1 MGDIFL
7 KYLKVGIFCFI
18 CLAFTGVLAFGMYM
32 TDNLLVTLEIMIGF
46 ITLPIALVMIYMT
59 VVTVI
64 IELKS
69 KKK

>member
-18 CLAFTGVLAFGMYM
+18 CLAFTGVLAFGMYI
-32 TDNLLVTLEIMIGF
+32 TGSLLITVQIMIGF
-46 ITLPIALVMIYMT
+46 ITLPIALVMFYMT
-59 VVTVI
+59 IVTVI
-64 IELKS
+64 TQLKS